1 MTCLSILK
9 VIITFAVH
17 DNMMEG
23 KCFPPILKYMYHSFS
38 ASLKRIL
45 IRAISF
51 MEFSE
56 RIKHVKEGVFSSF

>member
-9 VIITFAVH
+9 VIIAFAVH

-38 ASLKRIL
+38 ALKRIL

-56 RIKHVKEGVFSSF
+56 RIKEGVFSGF